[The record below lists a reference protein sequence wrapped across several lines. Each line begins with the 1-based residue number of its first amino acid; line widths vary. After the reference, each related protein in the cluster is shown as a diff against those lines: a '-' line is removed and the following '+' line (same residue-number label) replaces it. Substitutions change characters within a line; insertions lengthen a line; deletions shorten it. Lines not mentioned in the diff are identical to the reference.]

1 MRDQLF
7 YHLIALREKLKNLS
21 LYQSL
26 RISFLMLFVIA
37 LPFSLYVAQ
46 QQQEIRQRAEEVNKV
61 PVLDIPQNLTPTP
74 IPRRAAY

>member
-26 RISFLMLFVIA
+26 RISFLLLFVIS

-61 PVLDIPQNLTPTP
+61 PVPDIPQNLTPTP
-74 IPRRAAY
+74 IPQRAAY